1 MELASIRG
9 DTVLMLYHPAEALA
23 EVGQQFTILEV
34 PDQREGLVIQVISNE
49 SLDYVGLQQEMIQRI
64 LEERVAQS
72 LQVVLDR
79 ERGMGEMR
87 NIKLA
92 RAKIRRRIAA
102 GEWLPWDGWIPT
114 RNVAVTRLE
123 GADVLRRILPDAVC
137 PLRTFAQF
145 NGTPVRLDG
154 PRLNMVN
161 VIAGVKGSGKSH
173 LAKHLVLALAEVHV
187 PCIVFDI
194 NGEYTV
200 LPGAQVLRWGDNFV
214 PDLAEVGHETLRTVV
229 QATYPLPD
237 TSANAFESMLPVV
250 FGNRRQFCE
259 QRHEPFTIDIDF
271 LRQAHWSGNQHVN
284 DAIRERLRVVGER
297 RLFRVLAAP
306 GVQPGQARPGLVTTL
321 TDAYNQACA
330 GATVVFDMRT
340 LPTALRQALVRF
352 VNRTIETICE
362 TEGGDQGQGRYP
374 FVFFEEA
381 HFYVSKEA
389 ILNIITRGR
398 HIGMGSVFI
407 TNTPQDLPDSVFRQ
421 LDNLLLL
428 ALTHRDDIK
437 NVSKNSFTDE
447 DTIESFAT
455 RMPEFHALVMGN
467 VTQRYPLVLRI
478 DPLPAN
484 VPATGRTRSTWD
496 RFTGNQTGP
505 GR

>member
-64 LEERVAQS
+64 LEERVAQN

-123 GADVLRRILPDAVC
+123 GADVLRRILPEAAC

-173 LAKHLVLALAEVHV
+173 LAKHLVLALAELHV
-187 PCIVFDI
+187 PCIVYDI

-200 LPGAQVLRWGDNFV
+200 LPGAQVLR
-214 PDLAEVGHETLRTVV
+214 
-229 QATYPLPD
+229 
-237 TSANAFESMLPVV
+237 
-250 FGNRRQFCE
+250 
-259 QRHEPFTIDIDF
+259 
-271 LRQAHWSGNQHVN
+271 
-284 DAIRERLRVVGER
+284 
-297 RLFRVLAAP
+297 
-306 GVQPGQARPGLVTTL
+306 AR
-321 TDAYNQACA
+321 
-330 GATVVFDMRT
+330 
-340 LPTALRQALVRF
+340 
-352 VNRTIETICE
+352 
-362 TEGGDQGQGRYP
+362 
-374 FVFFEEA
+374 
-381 HFYVSKEA
+381 
-389 ILNIITRGR
+389 
-398 HIGMGSVFI
+398 
-407 TNTPQDLPDSVFRQ
+407 
-421 LDNLLLL
+421 
-428 ALTHRDDIK
+428 
-437 NVSKNSFTDE
+437 
-447 DTIESFAT
+447 
-455 RMPEFHALVMGN
+455 
-467 VTQRYPLVLRI
+467 
-478 DPLPAN
+478 
-484 VPATGRTRSTWD
+484 
-496 RFTGNQTGP
+496 
-505 GR
+505 